1 MLHEN
6 KSFSTA
12 VFRLNGA
19 KAMDTIKILIVDDE
33 MEFGSTLAERLELRG
48 LAAKAVSG
56 AQEALAVLAS
66 DWRPQVVLLDLMMPG
81 IDGLATL
88 DLIKKHDP
96 RIQVII
102 LTGHGSTE
110 SGIIGMQRGLF
121 DYLMKPVDIGELVSK
136 IKEASAV

>member
-1 MLHEN
+1 
-6 KSFSTA
+6 
-12 VFRLNGA
+12 
-19 KAMDTIKILIVDDE
+19 MDPIKILIVDDE

-48 LAAKAVSG
+48 FAAKPVSC
-56 AQEALAVLAS
+56 AEEALTVLTS
-66 DWRPQVVLLDLMMPG
+66 DWQPQVVLLDLMMPG
-81 IDGLATL
+81 IDGLTTL

-121 DYLMKPVDIGELVSK
+121 DYLMKPVDIGELVTK
-136 IKEASAV
+136 IKEASAA

>member
-1 MLHEN
+1 MKGVNVMGL
-6 KSFSTA
+6 
-12 VFRLNGA
+12 
-19 KAMDTIKILIVDDE
+19 IKILIIDDE

-48 LAAKAVSG
+48 FTAKAVSC
-56 AQEALAVLAS
+56 AEEAIAVLS
-66 DWRPQVVLLDLMMPG
+66 SQWQPQVVLLDLMMPG

-88 DLIKKHDP
+88 DLIKRHDP

-136 IKEASAV
+136 IREASAA

>member
-1 MLHEN
+1 MHP
-6 KSFSTA
+6 
-12 VFRLNGA
+12 
-19 KAMDTIKILIVDDE
+19 IKILIVDDE
-33 MEFGSTLAERLELRG
+33 MEFGTTLAERLELRG
-48 LAAKAVSG
+48 FAAKAVSG
-56 AQEALAVLAS
+56 AQEALAALAS
-66 DWRPQVVLLDLMMPG
+66 DWQPQVVLLDLMMPG

-136 IKEASAV
+136 IKEAIAV

>member
-1 MLHEN
+1 MGL
-6 KSFSTA
+6 
-12 VFRLNGA
+12 
-19 KAMDTIKILIVDDE
+19 IKILIIDDE

-48 LAAKAVSG
+48 FTAKAVSC
-56 AQEALAVLAS
+56 AEEAIAVLS
-66 DWRPQVVLLDLMMPG
+66 SQWQPQVVLLDLMMPG

-88 DLIKKHDP
+88 DLIKRHDP

-136 IKEASAV
+136 IREASAA

>member
-1 MLHEN
+1 M
-6 KSFSTA
+6 
-12 VFRLNGA
+12 G
-19 KAMDTIKILIVDDE
+19 TIKILIVDDE

-48 LAAKAVSG
+48 FTAKAVSC
-56 AQEALAVLAS
+56 AEEALTVLTS
-66 DWRPQVVLLDLMMPG
+66 DWQPQVVLLDLMMPG
-81 IDGLATL
+81 IDGLTTL

-136 IKEASAV
+136 INEASAS